1 MGESHTSTQILRA
14 RTAAD
19 SRAAWIAAIAIPLML
34 LAPALWNGYPLL
46 QWDTGGYLAR
56 WYEGYLV
63 PSRSTTFG
71 LYLHF
76 GEDSSFWLNLG
87 INALATL
94 WILQLTLRVLGM
106 SQPSR
111 LLAMSFVLVLTT
123 SLPWLASTLLTDI
136 FAGLSVLALFI
147 LVAHGKRTSLL
158 EKCLLIG
165 LTAFAVATH
174 SATLAVLLGL
184 CCTGWI
190 ARPFLLGR
198 ISVSGLTQGS
208 LTIVAGAALLL
219 STNFA
224 LSGKL
229 AWTPGGYG
237 VAFGRM
243 LQDGIVA
250 HYLRDH
256 CPTQSFK
263 LCPYRN
269 QLPATADQFLWG
281 NSMFNTLGRF
291 QGLNDEMGF
300 IVLHSLADYPA
311 WQAKA
316 ALTATMQQL
325 GQVATGEGIGV
336 WVGHTYGIIERFL
349 PAQVKPMRAAQQQR
363 WHFDFTAINRIHVP
377 VALASMLLAA
387 ILFAHGVLRRPFDN
401 LTLLAGTVT
410 LAVFGNAFVCA
421 VISGPHDRY
430 GARTAWLATMVVSIA
445 ALRSFTGHEARN
457 HSMPSRQE
465 AGDAGL
471 VDLVADRAHV
481 IAVRNIEH
489 LGTRNDVPE
498 RRG

>member
-1 MGESHTSTQILRA
+1 MGGIDISTPVLRA
-14 RTAAD
+14 RTAD
-19 SRAAWIAAIAIPLML
+19 SARSAWIAAIAIPLLL

-76 GEDSSFWLNLG
+76 GEASNFWINLG
-87 INALATL
+87 IQALATL
-94 WILQLTLRVLGM
+94 WILQLTLRVSGI
-106 SQPSR
+106 SRPWR
-111 LLAMSFVLVLTT
+111 LLAVSLVLILTT

-147 LVAHGKRTSLL
+147 LAAHGERTSVS
-158 EKCLLIG
+158 EKCLLFG
-165 LTAFAVATH
+165 LIAFAAATH
-174 SATLAVLLGL
+174 SATLGVLLGL
-184 CCTGWI
+184 CCMGWI
-190 ARPFLLGR
+190 ARPFLRGR
-198 ISVSGLTQGS
+198 ISVAGLTQGS
-208 LTIVAGAALLL
+208 LSLVAGALLLL

-250 HYLRDH
+250 QYLRDH
-256 CPTQSFK
+256 CPKQNFK
-263 LCPYRN
+263 LCPYRDR
-269 QLPATADQFLWG
+269 LPATADQFLWG

-311 WQAKA
+311 WQAKT
-316 ALTATMQQL
+316 ALTGTLQQL
-325 GQVATGEGIGV
+325 GQVASGEGVGV
-336 WVGHTYGIIERFL
+336 WLGHTYGIMERYL
-349 PAQVKPMRAAQQQR
+349 PAQLKPMRAAQQQQ

-387 ILFAHGVLRRPFDN
+387 ILFGHGVLRRPFDDV
-401 LTLLAGTVT
+401 TLLAGTVT
-410 LAVFGNAFVCA
+410 AAVLGNAFICA

-430 GARTAWLATMVVSIA
+430 GARIAWLATTVVLIA
-445 ALRSFTGHEARN
+445 AIRHFTADARDRSW
-457 HSMPSRQE
+457 PSRQE
-465 AGDAGL
+465 VGDADL
-471 VDLVADRAHV
+471 VDLVADRAHMV
-481 IAVRNIEH
+481 AVRNVEH
-489 LGTRNDVPE
+489 LGPRNDLPE